1 MDRKEIWSWSLY
13 DFANSAYGSIVPVL
27 LFPLFYKAVILNNS
41 SNADLWWGI
50 TVGISVLLA
59 GLIAPI
65 VGAFSDINRKRKT
78 SFILFTITAIIG
90 TFLLATT
97 GMVSPILASI
107 IFILTNMSFGIA
119 LGLYDSLL
127 SHVSKKE
134 TLGKISG
141 LGYAMGYVG
150 AIIGTLLVY
159 PLLKQGV
166 GSPEFWISFII
177 IGVFYF
183 IFSIPSFCFI
193 KENEFDH
200 EKVEKSKIYTSSFR
214 SVISTIK
221 NWRDNKHILLFLLAF
236 YFLTEG
242 IVTLTYF
249 ISLYAATTLKITT
262 TQIAIV
268 FIITQ
273 FVSIPSTI
281 ILGRYSDKI
290 GYRKVIISSLF
301 IFTIATI
308 LLSFAKTLTMVY
320 LVAILIGLVL
330 GVAQSNSRAWFTKII
345 PEEKRSELFGFNA
358 LASKI
363 SATIGPPLFGLIS
376 VATGKLRLAMISIII
391 YFVIALILF
400 YKAKE

>member
-119 LGLYDSLL
+119 
-127 SHVSKKE
+127 
-134 TLGKISG
+134 LGKISG

-376 VATGKLRLAMISIII
+376 VATGNQRLAMISIII

>member
-1 MDRKEIWSWSLY
+1 MLALY
-13 DFANSAYGSIVPVL
+13 GRRRVGKTELVKKFMENKTDCPKLYFYVDLAEEKVL
-27 LFPLFYKAVILNNS
+27 LDALTKAVFEQLNERM
-41 SNADLWWGI
+41 
-50 TVGISVLLA
+50 V
-59 GLIAPI
+59 
-65 VGAFSDINRKRKT
+65 
-78 SFILFTITAIIG
+78 FT
-90 TFLLATT
+90 
-97 GMVSPILASI
+97 
-107 IFILTNMSFGIA
+107 
-119 LGLYDSLL
+119 
-127 SHVSKKE
+127 
-134 TLGKISG
+134 
-141 LGYAMGYVG
+141 
-150 AIIGTLLVY
+150 
-159 PLLKQGV
+159 
-166 GSPEFWISFII
+166 
-177 IGVFYF
+177 
-183 IFSIPSFCFI
+183 
-193 KENEFDH
+193 EFDDFFNYII
-200 EKVEKSKIYTSSFR
+200 EKSKIYTSSFR

-376 VATGKLRLAMISIII
+376 VATGNQRLAMISIII